1 MKDLYIG
8 QQVISV
14 TNVTVTLGW
23 VPNMAGGIPESY
35 TVRYKIASTLD
46 YQVST
51 HKEPLTHL

>member
-1 MKDLYIG
+1 MKDLYTG

-46 YQVST
+46 YQVSSVRKSN
-51 HKEPLTHL
+51 H